1 LARKMPEAQKVIIPY
16 EPHEKQWLF
25 HNAAA
30 TYRTVVG
37 IAGIRSGKSMAGANE
52 LIKDALSA
60 TTRWAFIAPTY
71 GDARA
76 ILDYTLMAFLPQEAY
91 RPEDISKAEHQI
103 KLRNGSE
110 ILWRS
115 ADEPERLRAL
125 GDLDGAWLD
134 EAEQMKPVVF
144 TIVQG
149 RVARR
154 QGKILITTS
163 PQKWFGAET
172 RKRASWIFEIL
183 AEHGISFEPGVGEYY
198 AGDLAAINWTADD
211 NPYFPGEE
219 IQRLREQ
226 YGPLWSAQEL
236 DGQYVDIYA
245 EGVFLGEWFNAETLP
260 AGYEYVIISYDPA
273 ISEKAGA
280 DYSVAQKWG
289 RAVGKAFCIEERRG
303 HWNFPAQ
310 KKLLREFCAEDPPAH
325 LTVIEDV
332 AYQRALI
339 DDLRREGF
347 AVKGVR
353 PDGDKVARA
362 SRLSGPLSAGK
373 VVFADAVLTKDFMN
387 EFISFPNWAHD
398 DRVDAAGYGV
408 HELLTGVHITDFRPV
423 MGRERSQL
431 PAGPF

>member
-1 LARKMPEAQKVIIPY
+1 MPETQKIIIPY

-52 LIKDALSA
+52 LIKGALSRKS
-60 TTRWAFIAPTY
+60 RWAFIAPTY

-76 ILDYTLMAFLPQEAY
+76 ILDYTLLAFLPLEAIK
-91 RPEDISKAEHQI
+91 DISKNEHQAT
-103 KLRNGSE
+103 LLNGSE

-134 EAEQMKPVVF
+134 EAEQMKPVTF
-144 TIVQG
+144 TIMQG
-149 RVARR
+149 RVARLE
-154 QGKILITTS
+154 GKILITTS
-163 PQKWFGAET
+163 PQKWFGAES
-172 RKRASWIFEIL
+172 RKRASWIFELL
-183 AEHGISFEPGVGEYY
+183 AEKGISFEPGGGEYY
-198 AGDLAAINWTADD
+198 EGDLAAINWSVSD
-211 NPYFPGEE
+211 NPYFPPEE
-219 IQRLREQ
+219 IERMRIE

-236 DGQYVDIYA
+236 DGQYVDLYA
-245 EGVFLGEWFNAETLP
+245 EGVFKAEWFKTAALP
-260 AGYEYVIISYDPA
+260 AGFEHVLISYDPA

-289 RAVGKAFCIEERRG
+289 RSVGRAFLIEECRG
-303 HWNFPAQ
+303 HWNFPTQ
-310 KKLLREFCAEDPPAH
+310 KELLRELCAKGPPAH
-325 LTVIEDV
+325 QLVIEDV

-339 DDLRREGF
+339 EDLGREGF

-362 SRLSGPLSAGK
+362 SRLSGPLAAGK
-373 VVFADAVLTKDFMN
+373 VVFADDVLTQDFIN
-387 EFISFPNWAHD
+387 EFTSFPNWAHD

-408 HELLTGVHITDFRPV
+408 YEL
-423 MGRERSQL
+423 MGGGTPYCAPIIRDE
-431 PAGPF
+431 GYI

>member
-1 LARKMPEAQKVIIPY
+1 MPEGQKVVIPY
-16 EPHEKQWLF
+16 RPHEKQWVF
-25 HNAAA
+25 HNAV
-30 TYRTVVG
+30 TKYRTVIG

-52 LIKDALSA
+52 LIKGALSA

-76 ILDYTLMAFLPQEAY
+76 ILDYTLMAFLPAEAI
-91 RPEDISKAEHQI
+91 RDISKNEHQI
-103 KLRNGSE
+103 MLHNGSE

-125 GDLDGAWLD
+125 GDLDGTWLD

-144 TIVQG
+144 TIMQG

-172 RKRASWIFEIL
+172 RKRASWIFELL
-183 AEHGISFEPGVGEYY
+183 AARGIAFEPGVGEYY
-198 AGDLAAINWTADD
+198 DGDLAAINWAADD
-211 NPYFPGEE
+211 NPYFPGDE
-219 IQRLREQ
+219 IQRLRDQ

-236 DGQYVDIYA
+236 DGQYVDLYA
-245 EGVFLGEWFNAETLP
+245 EGVFKAEWLKSAALP
-260 AGYEYVIISYDPA
+260 GGYEHVIISYDPA

-280 DYSVAQKWG
+280 DYSVAQVWG
-289 RAVGKAFCIEERRG
+289 RADGKAFLIEECRG
-303 HWNFPAQ
+303 HWNFPTQ
-310 KKLLREFCAEDPPAH
+310 KEMLRTLIAKHKAH
-325 LTVIEDV
+325 QVVIEDV

-339 DDLRREGF
+339 DDLGREGF

-362 SRLSGPLSAGK
+362 SRLSGPLAAGK
-373 VVFADAVLTKDFMN
+373 VVFAADVLTRDFIN
-387 EFISFPNWAHD
+387 EFTSFPNWAHD

-408 HELLTGVHITDFRPV
+408 HELLTGIQITDFRPV
-423 MGRERSQL
+423 LGRKRMEL
-431 PAGPF
+431 PVGPF

>member
-1 LARKMPEAQKVIIPY
+1 MPEAQEIIIPY
-16 EPHEKQWLF
+16 SPHEMQWLF
-25 HNAAA
+25 HDAAA
-30 TYRTVVG
+30 KYRTVVG

-60 TTRWAFIAPTY
+60 TTRWAFVAPTY

-91 RPEDISKAEHQI
+91 RPEDILKAEHQI
-103 KLRNGSE
+103 KLLNGSE

-125 GDLDGAWLD
+125 GDLDGVWLD

-172 RKRASWIFEIL
+172 RKRASWIYELL
-183 AEHGISFEPGVGEYY
+183 AEHGITLEPGVCEYY
-198 AGDLAAINWTADD
+198 GGDVAAVNWSVDD

-219 IQRLREQ
+219 VQRLRDQ

-236 DGQYVDIYA
+236 DGQYVDLYA
-245 EGVFLGEWFNAETLP
+245 EGVFKAEWFNTAALP
-260 AGYEYVIISYDPA
+260 GTYDFVIISYDPA
-273 ISEKAGA
+273 ISERAGA
-280 DYSVAQKWG
+280 DYSVAQVWG
-289 RAVGKAFCIEERRG
+289 RAGDTAFLINECRG
-303 HWNFPAQ
+303 HWNYVEQ
-310 KKLLREFCAEDPPAH
+310 KSRLRELIKKYGVH
-325 LTVIEDV
+325 RVIIEDV

-339 DDLRREGF
+339 DDLSREGF
-347 AVKGVR
+347 SVKGVR

-362 SRLSGPLSAGK
+362 SRLSGPLAAGK
-373 VVFADAVLTKDFMN
+373 VAFADDVLTKDFMN
-387 EFISFPNWAHD
+387 EFVSFPNWAHD
-398 DRVDAAGYGV
+398 DRVDAAGYAV
-408 HELLTGVHITDFRPV
+408 EYLVTHKYDPDRRPV
-423 MGRERSQL
+423 HGAERVRLQL
-431 PAGPF
+431 